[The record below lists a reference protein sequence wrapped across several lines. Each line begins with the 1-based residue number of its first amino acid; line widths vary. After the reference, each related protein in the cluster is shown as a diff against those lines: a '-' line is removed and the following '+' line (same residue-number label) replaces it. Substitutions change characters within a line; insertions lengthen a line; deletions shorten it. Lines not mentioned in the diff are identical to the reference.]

1 MRIVV
6 PGAKFEGLTFWVE
19 MLEYMQWWS
28 QYATRA
34 SHHSSVPTSPREA
47 AYSPAASRMELSKT
61 KSGKHRALRIAA
73 FHPERLMVLWSKVE
87 EGDRGRICA
96 AEPGVCD
103 QSSSRLVATLAVC
116 LALCYTSIH
125 PHARLAEENTIF
137 MVWPKYHPEK
147 ASVCCP
153 LPRRYIHWCCNFD
166 AAGVNVDDSDGDLAG
181 DDGYAGQYG

>member
-1 MRIVV
+1 MSGNVGIYAQMI
-6 PGAKFEGLTFWVE
+6 PICNEGLA
-19 MLEYMQWWS
+19 S
-28 QYATRA
+28 QQRPNVSTGGRLQSRCISDGAVKDQKRQTPR
-34 SHHSSVPTSPREA
+34 SEDSSLP
-47 AYSPAASRMELSKT
+47 SR
-61 KSGKHRALRIAA
+61 
-73 FHPERLMVLWSKVE
+73 ERLMVLWSKVE

-125 PHARLAEENTIF
+125 PHACLGEENTIF

-153 LPRRYIHWCCNFD
+153 LPSRYIH
-166 AAGVNVDDSDGDLAG
+166 
-181 DDGYAGQYG
+181 